1 MSEDSAPA
9 ADGGLDPRTAAL
21 AALVLDVGRHVG
33 PEALDAP
40 RWFALVDTADLLVS
54 QPAFAAVIDDAG
66 REAAA
71 ADPHHLTAIE
81 LEDRPAAADPLAALG
96 EVSWPDIATGA
107 ALACDLPD
115 VRPADGSAD
124 VARTRLGSGAVR
136 AVVAAR
142 ADGSTWCSV
151 SGRGRRD
158 QALGPRLLPE
168 LADALAQSVEDLLPR
183 R

>member
-1 MSEDSAPA
+1 MSEDSAPVT
-9 ADGGLDPRTAAL
+9 DVGLDARTAAL

-40 RWFALVDTADLLVS
+40 RWFALVDTADLLRT

-71 ADPHHLTAIE
+71 GDPHHLTAIE
-81 LEDRPAAADPLAALG
+81 LEDRPSDPDPLGGLA
-96 EVSWPDIATGA
+96 EVAWPDIASGGA
-107 ALACDLPD
+107 VACDLPD
-115 VRPADGSAD
+115 VRPANGSAD
-124 VARTRLGSGAVR
+124 AARARLGSGAVR

-168 LADALAQSVEDLLPR
+168 LADALAQSVEGLPAGR
-183 R
+183 